1 MKLSM
6 PTEMLRIRFGDVKSI
21 EIIAEAG
28 FDAYDY
34 SMFFMQNENDILN
47 TDDYKSHIEKLKET
61 AKKCG
66 ISCNQAHAPFPSSKD
81 DETNNKIIF
90 DKILRSIE
98 IAGALGAKCIIVH
111 PKQHLKYMY
120 NKEALYEM
128 NMDFYNSLIP
138 YAKNAGVKI
147 AIENMFG
154 WDANREVICDSVC
167 SHAEEFCRYA
177 DDLNSPWITVCLD
190 IGHCAV
196 VGDDP
201 ANMIFKL
208 GNRIEALHVHDNRY
222 KNDDHMIPYAGKLD
236 WHSITSA
243 LAKVGYSGDFT
254 FETDNF
260 YNSMDDSFIPTAT
273 RFLHD
278 TGRHLISLI
287 GKGL

>member
-47 TDDYKSHIEKLKET
+47 MDDYKSHIEKLKET

-81 DETNNKIIF
+81 DETYNKIIF

-128 NMDFYNSLIP
+128 NMEFYNSLIP

-208 GNRIEALHVHDNRY
+208 GNSKEL
-222 KNDDHMIPYAGKLD
+222 
-236 WHSITSA
+236 
-243 LAKVGYSGDFT
+243 
-254 FETDNF
+254 
-260 YNSMDDSFIPTAT
+260 
-273 RFLHD
+273 
-278 TGRHLISLI
+278 
-287 GKGL
+287 

>member
-1 MKLSM
+1 MKLAM
-6 PTEMLRIRFGDVKSI
+6 PTEKLRERFGDVKAL
-21 EIIAEAG
+21 EIISETG

-34 SMFFMQNENDILN
+34 SMFCMQNNNDILN
-47 TDDYKSHIEKLKET
+47 TDDYKNHIAKLKET
-61 AKKCG
+61 AKQCG
-66 ISCNQAHAPFPSSKD
+66 ISCAQAHAPFPSATND
-81 DETNNKIIF
+81 DMYNKIIF

-98 IAGALGAKCIIVH
+98 IAGELGAKCIIVH
-111 PKQHLKYMY
+111 PKHALEYLY
-120 NKEALYEM
+120 NKQALYET
-128 NMDFYNSLIP
+128 NMEFYNSLIP
-138 YAKNAGVKI
+138 YAQNAGVKI

-154 WDANREVICDSVC
+154 WDANREVICDAVC
-167 SHAEEFCRYA
+167 SHAEEFCKYV

-190 IGHCAV
+190 IGHCSV

-201 ANMIFKL
+201 ANMIIKL
-208 GNRIEALHVHDNRY
+208 GKRIEALHVHDNRY
-222 KNDDHMIPYAGKLD
+222 KSDDHLIPYAGKLD

-243 LAKVGYSGDFT
+243 LAQIGYSGYFT

-287 GKGL
+287 EKSL